1 MVVCPM
7 AMGLMEKLGL
17 TNPAG
22 IVTLA
27 GTVAMAGL
35 EDERATLIE
44 LPTAALIVA
53 VIVAVLGWRPALCG
67 FGGSGTVSGGGG
79 IAALT
84 RVREITPPPVGD
96 SFVLSPPVG

>member
-7 AMGLMEKLGL
+7 AMGLMEKLAL

-35 EDERATLIE
+35 EDERATLVE
-44 LPTAALIVA
+44 LATAARDGA
-53 VIVAVLGWRPALCG
+53 
-67 FGGSGTVSGGGG
+67 GGGG
-79 IAALT
+79 GGPMGAGGLGGG
-84 RVREITPPPVGD
+84 REAPPPGGGVGARRCRGGGN
-96 SFVLSPPVG
+96 LPHRRARSPSARR